1 MLKDSYAFSG
11 FSVKDQDEAKKFY
24 SETLGLTVKETPM
37 GLELHTQ
44 GNNPIFIYA
53 KDDHKSA
60 NFTILNFPVDDI
72 DKVVSDLKNKGV
84 KFETYD
90 FGDFGTDENNIVRG
104 KAANQGPDIAWFKDP
119 SGNIFSLLQ
128 S

>member
-11 FSVKDQDEAKKFY
+11 FSVKDQDEARKFY
-24 SETLGLTVKETPM
+24 SETLGLTVKVTPM

-53 KDDHKSA
+53 KDDHKPA
-60 NFTILNFPVDDI
+60 NFTILNFPVADI

-84 KFETYD
+84 KFDTYD

-119 SGNIFSLLQ
+119 SGNIISLLQ